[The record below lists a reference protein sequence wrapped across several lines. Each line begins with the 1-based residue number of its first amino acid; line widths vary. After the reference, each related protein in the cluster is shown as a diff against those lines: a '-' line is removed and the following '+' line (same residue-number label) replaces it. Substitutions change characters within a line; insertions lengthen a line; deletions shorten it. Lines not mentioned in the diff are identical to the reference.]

1 MYAQEKFSPNGFG
14 LLYPKDSNM
23 TEETANSNDTTSDSD
38 MTEETASSNGTT
50 SDSDWTEEANQE
62 DELEEQDELELIAV
76 FYSGV

>member
-14 LLYPKDSNM
+14 LLYPK
-23 TEETANSNDTTSDSD
+23 DSD

-62 DELEEQDELELIAV
+62 DELELIAV

>member
-14 LLYPKDSNM
+14 LLYPKDSDM
-23 TEETANSNDTTSDSD
+23 TEETASSYATTSDSD

-62 DELEEQDELELIAV
+62 DELELIAV